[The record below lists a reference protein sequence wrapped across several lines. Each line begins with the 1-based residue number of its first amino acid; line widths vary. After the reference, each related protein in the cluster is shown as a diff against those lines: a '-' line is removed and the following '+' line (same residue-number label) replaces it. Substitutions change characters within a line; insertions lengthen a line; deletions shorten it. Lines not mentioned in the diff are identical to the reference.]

1 MLILLGLEL
10 VLLTAV
16 VCAPGLALER
26 LLIGSRRLEELV
38 LFTLVLG
45 TVSTGTLSTTLAF
58 ILGGYVGTGTLLVA
72 ALAITISSVGLGRV
86 FGWAR
91 PSQIEMPC
99 RIHVLSLV
107 AMLILVSVVHWNAY
121 DPSYHSL
128 YSRCSFHAVRY
139 LLGLPE
145 RCRLNADTI
154 AELIPPRSLP
164 QDMAMTCPDDHQ
176 CRFRVDLPG
185 TLRENINDGG
195 MVMRV
200 PYFRNAQ
207 LGYPVLL
214 TPFLGTLRFM
224 GVHFFVILTRALC
237 ALALYVLSRRL
248 SVGHWPAVITAT
260 VAMVNPVVMTVT
272 APNENLYGLL
282 LSALVITL
290 LLDRRPGAVRRSMAA
305 GLVFGALVGVRH
317 IMAASALALPA
328 FLAFQPGKASRTLSS
343 MALIAAIVMA
353 LFPYLFGHQ
362 YLFGD
367 ILTNELKYASD
378 PLVHRLPLLG
388 TEITTH
394 MPLNWPFR
402 EDIVRPMN
410 LPFPGGVIMLLTLAR
425 MFGIL
430 LVSAGVLGLITLASE
445 RPRTLLPLALWAG
458 PPLIIMCLLAS
469 WGGNM
474 EIVTYPFLVLAV
486 PTACIAIGSDAV
498 VRERGRRTA
507 SVIVA
512 ITCMLVIL
520 GLGTL
525 ARWDTDA
532 IEQSNLGSTP
542 PEDRA
547 MWTSIPL
554 FPSPPRPFE
563 ALVGPRRDTITFP
576 RHVSLADARSYNDD
590 RSVLLPCNMFT
601 SGSLSQSAPH
611 SLTLPLDGSTE
622 GLAWSFILNT
632 DRIWPGTGHLS
643 ISQHSPGSP
652 PFDSSNIPPNLILL
666 ESVMPPLFH
675 MANTFTA
682 NVSREAVVM
691 NQKLEEV
698 LPATDLRV
706 AVIFTLGDV
715 SASPEMAAGVLG
727 EASPV
732 RLPTGSVE
740 AVVTQPE
747 AGVLPERPK
756 IVGRSQPVLH
766 DDATVVWRYEDG
778 EPLLVRRAFK
788 GRDFWFLNALTD
800 DSDVE
805 SGFSLIS
812 DVINKIK
819 GGAIRTSLHIDRD
832 TIFVDIRPEPRS
844 SVLPEVIP
852 PITVEA
858 SASAARTDVVLKA
871 TASVRHIDV
880 SLEGRSALRIS
891 LDSLLDEGTALV
903 MRSGDIPAARI
914 RVLRSGS

>member
-1 MLILLGLEL
+1 MLVLLGLEL
-10 VLLTAV
+10 VLLLVV

-38 LFTLVLG
+38 LHSLVLG

-58 ILGGYVGTGTLLVA
+58 IRGGFVGTGTLLAA
-72 ALAITISSVGLGRV
+72 ALAITVSSVVLGRV
-86 FGWAR
+86 FGRAG
-91 PSQIEMPC
+91 PSRTEVPC
-99 RIHVLSLV
+99 RAHVLSLA

-154 AELIPPRSLP
+154 AELRPPRSLP
-164 QDMAMTCPDDHQ
+164 QDMAMTCPGDHQ
-176 CRFRVDLPG
+176 CMFRVDLPA
-185 TLRENINDGG
+185 TLRETINDGG

-224 GVHFFVILTRALC
+224 GVHVFVILTRALC
-237 ALALYVLSRRL
+237 ALGLYVLSRRF
-248 SVGHWPAVITAT
+248 SVGHWTAVITAT
-260 VAMVNPVVMTVT
+260 VALVNPVVVTVT
-272 APNENLYGLL
+272 APNENLCGLL
-282 LSALVITL
+282 LSTLVITL
-290 LLDRRPGAVRRSMAA
+290 LLDRGPGAVRRSMAA

-328 FLAFQPGKASRTLSS
+328 FLASQPGRASRTRSS
-343 MALIAAIVMA
+343 MALVAGVVMA
-353 LFPYLFGHQ
+353 LFPYLFVHQ

-402 EDIVRPMN
+402 QNIVRPIN

-425 MFGIL
+425 MFGVL
-430 LVSAGVLGLITLASE
+430 LVSAGVLGLTTLASE
-445 RPRTLLPLALWAG
+445 RPWTLLSLALWAG
-458 PPLIIMCLLAS
+458 PPLTIMCLLAS
-469 WGGNM
+469 WVGNM
-474 EIVTYPFLVLAV
+474 EIATYPFLVLAV

-507 SVIVA
+507 SVILAV
-512 ITCMLVIL
+512 TCLLVIL

-525 ARWDTDA
+525 ARWDTDVL
-532 IEQSNLGSTP
+532 EYSNLDSNP
-542 PEDRA
+542 SEERA

-563 ALVGPRRDTITFP
+563 ALIGPIRDLITSP
-576 RHVSLADARSYNDD
+576 RHVSLADARSFNDD

-601 SGSLSQSAPH
+601 SGHLSQSAPH
-611 SLTLPLDGSTE
+611 SVTLPLDGSAE
-622 GLAWSFILNT
+622 DLAWNFVLNA
-632 DRIWPGTGHLS
+632 DRIWPGTGHLI

-666 ESVMPPLFH
+666 ESVMPPQSH
-675 MANTFTA
+675 MTNTFTA

-691 NQKLEEV
+691 NRKLEEV
-698 LPATDLRV
+698 LPATDPHV

-715 SASPEMAAGVLG
+715 SASPEMAAGLLG

-732 RLPTGSVE
+732 RLPTGPVE
-740 AVVTQPE
+740 AVVTGPE
-747 AGVLPERPK
+747 AGVLPGRPK
-756 IVGRSQPVLH
+756 IVGRSRPVLH
-766 DDATVVWRYEDG
+766 DDAAVVWWYEDG
-778 EPLLVRRAFK
+778 VPLLVRRTVK

-812 DVINKIK
+812 DVINTIK
-819 GGAIRTSLHIDRD
+819 GGAIRATLHIDRD
-832 TIFVDIRPEPRS
+832 TIVVDLRSEPRT
-844 SVLPEVIP
+844 SVLSEVIP
-852 PITVEA
+852 PVTVEA
-858 SASAARTDVVLKA
+858 SASAARTDVVLKV
-871 TASVRHIDV
+871 TASVRYINV
-880 SLEGRSALRIS
+880 SLEGRSALRTS
-891 LDSLLDEGTALV
+891 LDTLLDEGTALV
-903 MRSGDIPAARI
+903 MRSGDVPAARI
-914 RVLRSGS
+914 RVVRSGS